1 MLINMSVWE
10 SLEALAEFVYRQS
23 LHSGVMRR
31 RNEFFTRPE
40 VFLALWW
47 FTSVIA
53 RPSLA

>member
-1 MLINMSVWE
+1 MSVWE